1 MWDLKKTQHPLQKI
15 IVDSLIVY
23 DFVWSKDQSLFFS
36 TTLGSE
42 VIVFD
47 AKTFTRLASD
57 FATVSN

>member
-1 MWDLKKTQHPLQKI
+1 MWDLKKTQQPLQKI

-23 DFVWSKDQSLFFS
+23 DFVWSKDQSLFFN

-47 AKTFTRLASD
+47 AKTFARLASD